1 MSIKVLVES
10 WRIEKKIKDM
20 NKKDIQDFM
29 LGRLEN
35 AESFTN
41 DNRNAVLHHLKNIKR
56 KIESVETDLMILEY
70 IRIKD
75 KNIKK
80 EHIIESLDKVKER
93 IEKIFE

>member
-29 LGRLEN
+29 LGYLEN

-41 DNRNAVLHHLKNIKR
+41 DNRNAVLHHLK

-80 EHIIESLDKVKER
+80 EHILESLDKVKER